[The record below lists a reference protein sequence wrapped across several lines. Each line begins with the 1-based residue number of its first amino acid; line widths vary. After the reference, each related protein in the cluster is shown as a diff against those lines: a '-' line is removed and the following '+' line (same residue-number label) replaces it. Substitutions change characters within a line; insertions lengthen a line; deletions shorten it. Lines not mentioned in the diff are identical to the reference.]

1 MDGDTKACT
10 VAEIRSAHDL
20 NERLYLVQSDEE
32 VRGPPGSLSG
42 GGRLNPVR
50 TLLLQ
55 GIPALPEPWASTD
68 KGETCCCYGTAHRS
82 TGDTPLLL
90 IYSHY
95 L

>member
-1 MDGDTKACT
+1 MRK
-10 VAEIRSAHDL
+10 RAHL
-20 NERLYLVQSDEE
+20 LKRGAVNSNERLYLVRSDEE

-55 GIPALPEPWASTD
+55 GIPALPEPWASAD
-68 KGETCCCYGTAHRS
+68 KGGTCCCYGTAYRG
-82 TGDTPLLL
+82 TGDTPLPL